1 METVEA
7 SFNRGGGKKW
17 RVERR
22 ELRET
27 ALKEPVR
34 FARVTAM
41 RSPSLVS
48 RPMKSLMQV
57 AALLFLVGVSAPSGW
72 AQTSDQ
78 NWAAFRA
85 AADLTRQSYHWD
97 SLGGDPA
104 SPQVAT
110 TPRTPLDF
118 APSLTTLAWDPTR
131 SDLYQTRTINSVEYS
146 CVLVATLTRPHN
158 LWDKPAGTTAT
169 LTYQINDTTHL
180 ISPWVTAG
188 NDLRSYLQQNYFTS
202 GAAPTPDSVA
212 LRMHQSLGMRPTD
225 ASSEGIAYFWVPVQH
240 VARPAYS
247 GDPTTPMPVLSTYPD
262 GSYRTTGAGSPIG
275 FTYVDP
281 GDDTRTVP
289 SLGDY
294 IAWNQAGTTYPW
306 TAMGY
311 TFNWNAL
318 QDGSQNHGNDPQRV
332 SSPVGVTEFLVSGGT
347 TVILDS
353 WVPYSQFGS
362 WVVPEPATWLLTV
375 AGGFLLL
382 ASRVSASPRHR
393 SQGRRGNS

>member
-1 METVEA
+1 
-7 SFNRGGGKKW
+7 
-17 RVERR
+17 
-22 ELRET
+22 
-27 ALKEPVR
+27 
-34 FARVTAM
+34 
-41 RSPSLVS
+41 
-48 RPMKSLMQV
+48 MQV
-57 AALLFLVGVSAPSGW
+57 ALLLFLVGVSTPSGW

-110 TPRTPLDF
+110 TPRTPLGF
-118 APSLTTLAWDPTR
+118 APSLTTLGWDPTR
-131 SDLYQTRTINSVEYS
+131 TDLYQSRTINGVEYS
-146 CVLVATLTRPHN
+146 CVRVATFTRPNN
-158 LWDKPAGTTAT
+158 LWDRAPGTAVA

-180 ISPWVTAG
+180 ISPWVTSG
-188 NDLRSYLQQNYFTS
+188 NDLKSYLQQHYFPT
-202 GAAPTPDSVA
+202 GEIQAPDTVA
-212 LRMHQSLGMRPTD
+212 LRVQQSLGMTPVD
-225 ASSEGIAYFWVPVQH
+225 ASGRGIAYFWVPIQQ

-247 GDPTTPMPVLSTYPD
+247 GDPTTPMPVLSTYSD

-294 IAWNQAGTTYPW
+294 IAWNQAVTTYPW

-318 QDGSQNHGNDPQRV
+318 QDGSQNYGNDSLRV
-332 SSPVGVTEFLVSGGT
+332 SSPVGVTEFIVSGGT

-382 ASRVSASPRHR
+382 AFRVSASPRHR
-393 SQGRRGNS
+393 SQDRRGNS